1 MLKGLIKK
9 GFVSMKII
17 INKGQGVFDFSEEA
31 ISRIK
36 EAGLDGIE
44 EHELRVHPKVIE
56 IVQEL
61 GDKANTSFSKLSVI
75 EIPDNIECFIQD
87 YEGMEWVVEAHRTW
101 E

>member
-1 MLKGLIKK
+1 
-9 GFVSMKII
+9 
-17 INKGQGVFDFSEEA
+17 
-31 ISRIK
+31 
-36 EAGLDGIE
+36 
-44 EHELRVHPKVIE
+44 
-56 IVQEL
+56 VQEL